1 MELCE
6 ELLDQ
11 GLSYVGT
18 IMTTRR
24 HLPEEAKNTEDRQ
37 EHSIKFFSSDNVML
51 VSYSKKRG
59 KNALLVSTQHREP
72 LVATDAKKKKARSD
86 AVL

>member
-11 GLSYVGT
+11 GLSYVVT

-37 EHSIKFFSSDNVML
+37 EHSIKLFWSDNVML
-51 VSYSKKRG
+51 VSYNKKRG
-59 KNALLVSTQHREP
+59 KDVLLVSTQHREP
-72 LVATDAKKKKARSD
+72 LVATDAKKKSQK
-86 AVL
+86 